1 MALPVDSTKEDAFT
15 SYMLHQV
22 CCDVI
27 LAFQQSHKLTASNL
41 TTLYVGDNL
50 KGQLVQS
57 ILQALMTQ
65 IVNLDLSSQVL
76 PIIHYAQICNLLIKE
91 TPELH
96 QQVNQ
101 MTLNMIKDFEFDQ
114 CRVVPN
120 LVEFHVF
127 LNCQQDLALAS
138 HEFLGS
144 IKTAFEQNEGQ
155 FKKIVN
161 YYLSFCCLLG
171 YHKTILEK
179 LSEDFHDF
187 MPSQDILKPTFSL
200 VRSKDKRES
209 SIDKSDVAETK
220 VDQDQRIDQDV
231 SKIMDVISQKGD
243 LVEPLTTLLNDSNE
257 ISSSGLQLKQI
268 FLEIILTKYG
278 GRSLEH
284 ISEGIRRVKPI
295 LDLHYQDQEESQR
308 MALDTIFKAYN
319 MD

>member
-1 MALPVDSTKEDAFT
+1 MAFPVDSTKEDAFT

-41 TTLYVGDNL
+41 TTLYVGENL

-144 IKTAFEQNEGQ
+144 IKTTFE
-155 FKKIVN
+155 
-161 YYLSFCCLLG
+161 
-171 YHKTILEK
+171 
-179 LSEDFHDF
+179 
-187 MPSQDILKPTFSL
+187 
-200 VRSKDKRES
+200 
-209 SIDKSDVAETK
+209 
-220 VDQDQRIDQDV
+220 
-231 SKIMDVISQKGD
+231 
-243 LVEPLTTLLNDSNE
+243 
-257 ISSSGLQLKQI
+257 
-268 FLEIILTKYG
+268 
-278 GRSLEH
+278 
-284 ISEGIRRVKPI
+284 
-295 LDLHYQDQEESQR
+295 
-308 MALDTIFKAYN
+308 
-319 MD
+319 